1 MKEKLVDKL
10 LEYLINE
17 DERLENLDIPSNYIE
32 KRNLLRGI
40 INIRSPRPTSDG
52 ILKLE
57 DQLLQLELQEKKV
70 TDVSEFEAK
79 ENCIA
84 LWQGDITTLK
94 IDAIVNPGNSALLGC
109 FIPNHS
115 CLDNQIHT
123 SAGIRLRL
131 ACNDIMKGKEEETGK
146 AEITEAYNLPCNY
159 VIHTV
164 GPMITDKVTEKEK
177 QELASCY
184 KSCLDL
190 AKEKNIKII
199 AFPTVSTGVFH
210 FPQDLASQIAVS
222 TVRKYIKEN
231 PNTFDKII
239 FDVYSEEDWNYYD
252 RLF

>member
-1 MKEKLVDKL
+1 
-10 LEYLINE
+10 
-17 DERLENLDIPSNYIE
+17 
-32 KRNLLRGI
+32 
-40 INIRSPRPTSDG
+40 
-52 ILKLE
+52 
-57 DQLLQLELQEKKV
+57 
-70 TDVSEFEAK
+70 
-79 ENCIA
+79 
-84 LWQGDITTLK
+84 
-94 IDAIVNPGNSALLGC
+94 
-109 FIPNHS
+109 
-115 CLDNQIHT
+115 
-123 SAGIRLRL
+123 
-131 ACNDIMKGKEEETGK
+131 
-146 AEITEAYNLPCNY
+146 
-159 VIHTV
+159 
-164 GPMITDKVTEKEK
+164 MITDKVTEKEK